1 MATVYITQE
10 LTGNVSSAIKRMRE
24 AEIASQNA
32 EIGKPIELNT
42 SAFLTMAMWDNHLHL
57 KDQMPKEWLSTNPGP
72 TLHVK
77 VPVAIE
83 GIDDAEITHKMTF
96 RNQNVVNR
104 PNNDRWNE
112 PQISCTKA
120 FLEANRDMAGVQNI
134 LDHLVCIELNAEIKA
149 RWSKVE
155 GDIMAFL
162 GKCKSLNEAL
172 KLWPGV
178 KLYIPVE
185 YIKRVEHKVER
196 KVREKEILADTPVDT
211 LTAAAIAA
219 RLSGITA

>member
-10 LTGNVSSAIKRMRE
+10 LSGQVSSVIKRMRE
-24 AEIASQNA
+24 AEIVTNNA
-32 EIGKPIELNT
+32 EVGKPIELDT
-42 SAFLTMAMWDNHLHL
+42 SEFLTKAMWGNHLHL
-57 KDQMPKEWLSTNPGP
+57 KDQMPAEWISVSNSP
-72 TLHVK
+72 TLNVHV
-77 VPVAIE
+77 P
-83 GIDDAEITHKMTF
+83 IDDAGNKVVHSISF
-96 RNQNVVNR
+96 RNQNVPNR

-112 PQISCTKA
+112 PKIACKKA
-120 FLEANRDMAGVQNI
+120 YLEANVDMMGVQNVLNY
-134 LDHLVCIELNAEIKA
+134 LDRVELNAEIKA
-149 RWSKVE
+149 RWAKVE

-178 KLYIPVE
+178 KMYIPRE
-185 YIKRVEHKVER
+185 YIERVERKVER
-196 KVREKEILADTPVDT
+196 KVREKEILDDTPVDT

>member
-10 LTGNVSSAIKRMRE
+10 LSGQVSGVIKRMRE
-24 AEIASQNA
+24 AEIVTNNA
-32 EIGKPIELNT
+32 EISKPIELDT
-42 SAFLTMAMWDNHLHL
+42 SEFLTMAMWGSRLHL
-57 KDQMPKEWLSTNPGP
+57 KDQMPEEWLSVSNSP
-72 TLHVK
+72 TLNVHM
-77 VPVAIE
+77 PM
-83 GIDDAEITHKMTF
+83 DDANNKVVHQINF
-96 RNQNVVNR
+96 RNQKVTNR

-112 PQISCTKA
+112 PKIACKKDY
-120 FLEANRDMAGVQNI
+120 LEAHADMMGVQNI
-134 LDHLVCIELNAEIKA
+134 LNHLERIELNHEIKS
-149 RWSKVE
+149 RWAKVE

-178 KLYIPVE
+178 KMYIPRE
-185 YIKRVEHKVER
+185 YIERVERKVER
-196 KVREKEILADTPVDT
+196 KVREKEILDDTPVDT

>member
-10 LTGNVSSAIKRMRE
+10 LSSQVSSVIKRMRE
-24 AEIASQNA
+24 AEITTNNA
-32 EIGKPIELNT
+32 EVGKPIELDT
-42 SAFLTMAMWDNHLHL
+42 SEFLTKAMWGNHLHL
-57 KDQMPKEWLSTNPGP
+57 KDQIPSDWLSISNSP
-72 TLHVK
+72 TLNVH
-77 VPVAIE
+77 VPVDEAGNKIVHS
-83 GIDDAEITHKMTF
+83 INF
-96 RNQNVVNR
+96 RNQNVPNR

-112 PQISCTKA
+112 PKISCKKA
-120 FLEANRDMAGVQNI
+120 YLEANVDMAGVQNVLNY
-134 LDHLVCIELNAEIKA
+134 LDRVELNAEIKA
-149 RWSKVE
+149 RWAKVE

-178 KLYIPVE
+178 KMYIPRE
-185 YIKRVEHKVER
+185 YIERVERKVER
-196 KVREKEILADTPVDT
+196 KVREKEILDDTPVDT

>member
-1 MATVYITQE
+1 MATVYITQQLSGE
-10 LTGNVSSAIKRMRE
+10 VSSVIKRMRE
-24 AEIASQNA
+24 AEITTNNA
-32 EIGKPIELNT
+32 EIGKPIELDT
-42 SAFLTMAMWDNHLHL
+42 SDFLTKAMWGNHLHL
-57 KDQMPKEWLSTNPGP
+57 KDQMPEEWLSVSSSP
-72 TLHVK
+72 TLNVHV
-77 VPVAIE
+77 P
-83 GIDDAEITHKMTF
+83 IDDAGNKIVHQINF
-96 RNQNVVNR
+96 RNQKVTNR

-112 PQISCTKA
+112 PKIACKKA
-120 FLEANRDMAGVQNI
+120 YLEANVDMMGVQNI
-134 LDHLVCIELNAEIKA
+134 LNHLDRVELNAEIKA

-178 KLYIPVE
+178 KMYIPRE
-185 YIKRVEHKVER
+185 YIERVERKVER
-196 KVREKEILADTPVDT
+196 KVREKEILDDTPVDT

>member
-10 LTGNVSSAIKRMRE
+10 LSSQVSSVIKRMRE
-24 AEIASQNA
+24 AEIVTNNA
-32 EIGKPIELNT
+32 EIGKPIELDT
-42 SAFLTMAMWDNHLHL
+42 SGFLTKAMWGNHLHL
-57 KDQMPKEWLSTNPGP
+57 KDQIPSDWLSISNSP
-72 TLHVK
+72 TLNVH
-77 VPVAIE
+77 VPVDEAGNKIVHS
-83 GIDDAEITHKMTF
+83 INF
-96 RNQNVVNR
+96 RNQTVTNR

-112 PQISCTKA
+112 PKISCKKA
-120 FLEANRDMAGVQNI
+120 YLEANVDMAGVQNVLNY
-134 LDHLVCIELNAEIKA
+134 LDRVELNAEIKA
-149 RWSKVE
+149 RWAKVE

-178 KLYIPVE
+178 KMYIPRE
-185 YIKRVEHKVER
+185 YIERVERKVER
-196 KVREKEILADTPVDT
+196 KVREKEILDDTPVDT

>member
-10 LTGNVSSAIKRMRE
+10 LSGQVSSVIKRMRE
-24 AEIASQNA
+24 AEIVTNNA
-32 EIGKPIELNT
+32 EIGKPIELDT
-42 SAFLTMAMWDNHLHL
+42 SEFLTKAMWGNYLHI
-57 KDQMPKEWLSTNPGP
+57 KDQLPAEWMSVSNSP
-72 TLHVK
+72 TLNVHV
-77 VPVAIE
+77 PT
-83 GIDDAEITHKMTF
+83 DDAGNKVVHVITF
-96 RNQNVVNR
+96 RNQNVPNR

-112 PQISCTKA
+112 PKIACKKA
-120 FLEANRDMAGVQNI
+120 YLEANVDMMGVQNVLNY
-134 LDHLVCIELNAEIKA
+134 LDRVELNAEIKS
-149 RWSKVE
+149 RWAKVE

-178 KLYIPVE
+178 KMYIPRE
-185 YIKRVEHKVER
+185 YIERVERKVER
-196 KVREKEILADTPVDT
+196 KVREKEILDDTPVDT

>member
-10 LTGNVSSAIKRMRE
+10 LSGQVSSVIKRMRE
-24 AEIASQNA
+24 AEIVTNNA
-32 EIGKPIELNT
+32 EIGKPIELDT
-42 SAFLTMAMWDNHLHL
+42 SGFLTKAMWGSHLHL
-57 KDQMPKEWLSTNPGP
+57 KDQIPSDWLCESNSP
-72 TLHVK
+72 TLNVHV
-77 VPVAIE
+77 PT
-83 GIDDAEITHKMTF
+83 DDAGNKVVHQITF
-96 RNQNVVNR
+96 RNQKVTNR

-112 PQISCTKA
+112 PKIACKKA
-120 FLEANRDMAGVQNI
+120 YLEANIDMAGVQNV
-134 LDHLVCIELNAEIKA
+134 LNYLERIELNAEIKA
-149 RWSKVE
+149 RWNKVE

-178 KLYIPVE
+178 KMYIPRE
-185 YIKRVEHKVER
+185 YIERVERKVER
-196 KVREKEILADTPVDT
+196 KVREKEILDDTPVDT

>member
-10 LTGNVSSAIKRMRE
+10 LSSQVSSVIKRMRE
-24 AEIASQNA
+24 AEIVTNNA
-32 EIGKPIELNT
+32 EIGKPIELDT
-42 SAFLTMAMWDNHLHL
+42 SGFLTKAMWGNHLHL
-57 KDQMPKEWLSTNPGP
+57 KDQMPAEWISISNSP
-72 TLHVK
+72 TLNVH
-77 VPVAIE
+77 VPVDEVGNKIVHS
-83 GIDDAEITHKMTF
+83 ISF
-96 RNQNVVNR
+96 RNQNVPNR

-112 PQISCTKA
+112 PKISCKKDY
-120 FLEANRDMAGVQNI
+120 LEANVDMAGVQNVLNY
-134 LDHLVCIELNAEIKA
+134 LDRVELNAEIKA
-149 RWSKVE
+149 RWAKVE

-178 KLYIPVE
+178 KMYIPRE
-185 YIKRVEHKVER
+185 YIERVERKVER
-196 KVREKEILADTPVDT
+196 KVREKEILDDTPVDT

>member
-10 LTGNVSSAIKRMRE
+10 LSGQVSGVIKRMRE
-24 AEIASQNA
+24 AEIVTNNA
-32 EIGKPIELNT
+32 EISKPIELDT
-42 SAFLTMAMWDNHLHL
+42 SEFLTMAMWGSRLHL
-57 KDQMPKEWLSTNPGP
+57 KDQMPEEWLSVSNSP
-72 TLHVK
+72 TLNVHM
-77 VPVAIE
+77 PM
-83 GIDDAEITHKMTF
+83 DDANNKVVHQINF
-96 RNQNVVNR
+96 RNQKVTNR

-112 PQISCTKA
+112 PKIACKKDY
-120 FLEANRDMAGVQNI
+120 LEAHADMMGVQNI
-134 LDHLVCIELNAEIKA
+134 LNHLERVELNAEIKA
-149 RWSKVE
+149 RWAKVE

-178 KLYIPVE
+178 KMYIPRE
-185 YIKRVEHKVER
+185 YIERVERKVER
-196 KVREKEILADTPVDT
+196 KVREKEILDDTPVDT

>member
-10 LTGNVSSAIKRMRE
+10 LSGQVSSVIKRMRE
-24 AEIASQNA
+24 AEIVTNNA
-32 EIGKPIELNT
+32 EIGKPIELDT
-42 SAFLTMAMWDNHLHL
+42 SGFLTKAMWGNHLHL
-57 KDQMPKEWLSTNPGP
+57 KDQIPTDWLSVTNSP
-72 TLHVK
+72 TLNVHV
-77 VPVAIE
+77 PT
-83 GIDDAEITHKMTF
+83 DDAGNKVVHSISF
-96 RNQNVVNR
+96 RNQNVPNR

-112 PQISCTKA
+112 PKIACKKA
-120 FLEANRDMAGVQNI
+120 YLEANVDMAGVQNV
-134 LDHLVCIELNAEIKA
+134 LNYLERIELNAEIKA
-149 RWSKVE
+149 RWAKVE

-178 KLYIPVE
+178 KMYIPRE
-185 YIKRVEHKVER
+185 YIERVERKVER
-196 KVREKEILADTPVDT
+196 KVREKEILEDTPVDT

>member
-10 LTGNVSSAIKRMRE
+10 LSGQVSGVIKRMRE
-24 AEIASQNA
+24 SEIVTNNA
-32 EIGKPIELNT
+32 EIGKPIELDT
-42 SAFLTMAMWDNHLHL
+42 SGFLTKAMWGNYLHL
-57 KDQMPKEWLSTNPGP
+57 KDQMPAEWVSISNSP
-72 TLHVK
+72 TLNVHV
-77 VPVAIE
+77 PT
-83 GIDDAEITHKMTF
+83 DDAGNKVVHAITF
-96 RNQNVVNR
+96 RNQNVPNR

-112 PQISCTKA
+112 PKIACKKA
-120 FLEANRDMAGVQNI
+120 YLEANVDMAGVQNVLNY
-134 LDHLVCIELNAEIKA
+134 LDRVELNAEIKA
-149 RWSKVE
+149 RWAKVE

-178 KLYIPVE
+178 KMYIPRDYLE
-185 YIKRVEHKVER
+185 RVERKVER
-196 KVREKEILADTPVDT
+196 KVREKEILEDTPVDT